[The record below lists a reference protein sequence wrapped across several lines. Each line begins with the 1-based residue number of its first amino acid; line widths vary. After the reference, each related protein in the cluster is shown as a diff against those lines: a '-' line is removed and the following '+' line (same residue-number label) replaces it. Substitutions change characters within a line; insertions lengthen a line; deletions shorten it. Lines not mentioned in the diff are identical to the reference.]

1 MTDVSLSGSSSIS
14 VSDSCPGS
22 GRKDLKI
29 FSGTAHPD
37 FASRICASL
46 GVPLSADKLFRFSDG
61 EIGLSLDESVRGAD
75 VFLVQPTSAPA
86 NENLME
92 LLIMTDALK
101 RASAHHVNAVI
112 PYFGYARQDRKAKPR
127 EPITAK
133 LIANLLTHS
142 GVDRVITADL
152 HAGQIQGFFDIPVD
166 HLTGMPLLASYFRE
180 TLKDELA
187 RGEVVVVSPDVG
199 GVARARKFAVMLNTD
214 LAIVDKRRSHEVAN
228 VSEVMDIIGD
238 VEGRTAILVDDII
251 DTAGTICNAAHGLME
266 RGCKTIY
273 ACATHSVLSGP
284 AMERIGNSSIKKVI
298 FSDTIPLA
306 ESKHATKIEQL
317 SIAPLF
323 AEAIKRVHVERSV
336 STLFE

>member
-1 MTDVSLSGSSSIS
+1 MANSI
-14 VSDSCPGS
+14 
-22 GRKDLKI
+22 KI

-37 FASRICASL
+37 FAEKICSEL
-46 GVPLSADKLFRFSDG
+46 KLELSAVRHFHFSDG
-61 EIGLSLDESVRGAD
+61 EIGLSIDESVRGAD
-75 VFLVQPTSAPA
+75 VFVIQPTSVPA
-86 NENLME
+86 NENLVQ
-92 LLIMTDALK
+92 LLIMADALK

-133 LIANLLTHS
+133 LVANLLTHS

-166 HLTGMPLLASYFRE
+166 HLTGMPLLASYFKE
-180 TLKDELA
+180 NLADEIE

-199 GVARARKFAVMLNTD
+199 GVARARKFAIMLKTD

-228 VSEVMDIIGD
+228 YSEVMEIIGD
-238 VEGRTAILVDDII
+238 VEGRIAVIVDDII
-251 DTAGTICNAAHGLME
+251 DTAGTICNAAQGLKA
-266 RGCKTIY
+266 RGCKTVY

-284 AMERIGNSSIKKVI
+284 AMERITESQIEKLI
-298 FSDTIPLA
+298 FSDTVPLPP
-306 ESKHATKIEQL
+306 EKQTPKIQQL

-323 AEAIKRVHVERSV
+323 AEAIMRVHSERSV
-336 STLFE
+336 SSLFEN